1 MRLVVVAAAHAPC
14 VGIVAGPWKVHV
26 MDLTPQGLDHAE
38 IEREVNAYLSTLP
51 AECEASVEFISLG
64 AAIVTYRC

>member
-14 VGIVAGPWKVHV
+14 VGIVAGGIGFARLDRHETAAAGPWKVHV

-38 IEREVNAYLSTLP
+38 IEREVNAYLRWRR
-51 AECEASVEFISLG
+51 G
-64 AAIVTYRC
+64 G